1 MKTMILINLLV
12 NVIQANINEDYIASE
27 HRYDLPGFSVQV
39 EEDYSLTLYDKSKK
53 KVGIYMNNKERLQEL
68 LEQVSKLNKDNV
80 YENKWKLEK
89 VFSEV
94 IEIADEMRYMIDYMD
109 IDELYDFIGKQLND
123 LRLDIVQDILSEIE
137 VDESYYLCDYYNNVE
152 NLTVDNVSNIIDD
165 MIYELQDN

>member
-1 MKTMILINLLV
+1 
-12 NVIQANINEDYIASE
+12 
-27 HRYDLPGFSVQV
+27 
-39 EEDYSLTLYDKSKK
+39 
-53 KVGIYMNNKERLQEL
+53 MNNKERLQEL
-68 LEQVSKLNKDNV
+68 LEQVSKLDKDNV

-94 IEIADEMRYMIDYMD
+94 IEIAKDMNYMIDYMD
-109 IDELYDFIGKQLND
+109 IDQLYNFIGKQLND

-165 MIYELQDN
+165 MIYELQES

>member
-1 MKTMILINLLV
+1 MK
-12 NVIQANINEDYIASE
+12 
-27 HRYDLPGFSVQV
+27 
-39 EEDYSLTLYDKSKK
+39 
-53 KVGIYMNNKERLQEL
+53 NKERLQEL
-68 LEQVSKLNKDNV
+68 LEQVLKLDRDDI

-94 IEIADEMRYMIDYMD
+94 IEIASDMNYMIDYMD
-109 IDELYDFIGKQLND
+109 IDQLYNFIERQLND
-123 LRLDIVQDILSEIE
+123 LRLDIVKDILSEIE

>member
-1 MKTMILINLLV
+1 
-12 NVIQANINEDYIASE
+12 
-27 HRYDLPGFSVQV
+27 
-39 EEDYSLTLYDKSKK
+39 
-53 KVGIYMNNKERLQEL
+53 MNNKERLQEL
-68 LEQVSKLNKDNV
+68 LEQVLKLNKDKV

-94 IEIADEMRYMIDYMD
+94 IEIADEMHYMIDYMD
-109 IDELYDFIGKQLND
+109 IDQLYNFIEKQLD
-123 LRLDIVQDILSEIE
+123 ELRLDTVQDILSDIE

>member
-1 MKTMILINLLV
+1 
-12 NVIQANINEDYIASE
+12 
-27 HRYDLPGFSVQV
+27 
-39 EEDYSLTLYDKSKK
+39 
-53 KVGIYMNNKERLQEL
+53 MNNKERLQEL
-68 LEQVSKLNKDNV
+68 LEQVSKLDKDNV

-94 IEIADEMRYMIDYMD
+94 IEIAKDMNYMIDYMD
-109 IDELYDFIGKQLND
+109 IDQLYNFIGKQLD
-123 LRLDIVQDILSEIE
+123 EFRLDIVQDTLSEIE